1 MNKKIKLFRITGAYD
16 DLDSTLE
23 QFIKIKCIYA
33 IKSSEF
39 KELTHGLFPVSTDNP
54 WEHILQEIK
63 DLENEVNIKI
73 PVTDKHTIDYS
84 LKSIREYVRT
94 THENLHKLVEYQKET
109 EQLIRQ
115 YEDAL
120 MQVNN
125 IIDLDISLDDIF
137 SCEYINA
144 KFGKLPVE
152 SLDILKLYD
161 KKPIIFELFKK
172 EKNYYWC
179 MYLTTNK
186 YEKEIDNIFSSL
198 YFDHVYI
205 PDYIH
210 GTPENAQETLKKEI
224 EVTTKNLN
232 EIKTKVEKEFKENLD
247 KLSETKS
254 ELIFLTRLY
263 DARKYAISLGDK
275 FNITGFI
282 QESYVDKLTKLM
294 EHEQGIEVSIMPGDI
309 DKRLKPPKKWRNI
322 LKQPCFKEEN

>member
-1 MNKKIKLFRITGAYD
+1 MNKNIKLFRITGDYD

-23 QFIKIKCIYA
+23 QFIKIQCIYA

-54 WEHILQEIK
+54 WENILQEIK

-94 THENLHKLVEYQKET
+94 THEDLHKLVEHQKET
-109 EQLIRQ
+109 EQLTRQ
-115 YEDAL
+115 YQDAL
-120 MQVNN
+120 TQVNN

-144 KFGKLPVE
+144 RFGKLPVE
-152 SLDILKLYD
+152 SVDILKLYD

-198 YFDHVYI
+198 YFDRVFI
-205 PDYIH
+205 PDFIH
-210 GTPENAQETLKKEI
+210 GTPESAQETLKTEI
-224 EVTTKNLN
+224 EVAKKNLE
-232 EIKTKVEKEFKENLD
+232 EIKTKVETAFKENLD

-282 QESYVDKLTKLM
+282 HESNVDELTKLM
-294 EHEQGIEVSIMPGDI
+294 EREEGIGVSIMPGDI
-309 DKRLKPPKKWRNI
+309 DKRLKPPKKWRKM
-322 LKQPCFKEEN
+322 LKQPCFKEEK